1 MNRATSEQAQDTAEA
16 EGQQPV
22 INWFEDVMNEIVRRL
37 GYGDNY
43 EFAFRVRR
51 EQDGLKQMQID
62 TGYLKAGVWCVNDV
76 LRDLGMDEVNEDWA
90 NEHFIETPT
99 GAVPFPMVQDITQAN
114 LDKVKNPPT
123 PKAPPAAPAQ
133 PGAAQPGAAS
143 NPDEQAAEVKKSIL
157 EIMALVKAN
166 HPDAKEAADK
176 LEGKLTRKL
185 CDLHAKVKKKLK
197 KV

>member
-22 INWFEDVMNEIVRRL
+22 INWFEDVCNEIIKRL
-37 GYGDNY
+37 GYGDDY

-76 LRDLGMDEVNEDWA
+76 LRDLGMDEVNEPWA

-99 GAVPFPMVQDITQAN
+99 GAVPFPMVEDITQAN
-114 LDKVKNPPT
+114 LDKVKNPP
-123 PKAPPAAPAQ
+123 APPKPPTATP
-133 PGAAQPGAAS
+133 S
-143 NPDEQAAEVKKSIL
+143 HDPDKQAADVTKALGEVV
-157 EIMALVKAN
+157 ALVKAN
-166 HPDAKEAADK
+166 HPEAKEAADK
-176 LEGKLTRKL
+176 LERRLQRKL
-185 CDLHAKVKKKLK
+185 GELHSKVKAKLQE
-197 KV
+197 VA